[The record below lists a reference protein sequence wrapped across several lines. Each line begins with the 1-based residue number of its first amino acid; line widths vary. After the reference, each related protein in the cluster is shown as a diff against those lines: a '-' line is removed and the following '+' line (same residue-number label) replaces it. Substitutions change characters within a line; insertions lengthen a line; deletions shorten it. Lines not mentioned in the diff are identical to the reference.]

1 MFFGVALNGEERLLS
16 GQGEEEGSELEPG
29 PYRNEWLRWLHAV
42 HRILLEFFKCR
53 VGLLADSADCDV

>member
-16 GQGEEEGSELEPG
+16 GQGKRRDRSWG
-29 PYRNEWLRWLHAV
+29 PYRNEWLGWLHAV
-42 HRILLEFFKCR
+42 RSILLEFFKCR